1 MGTLKT
7 TLKVESTD
15 LFPTPVSFTVVNNN
29 AVNGSFSGF
38 NNIVANSSAP
48 INLNIASVVG
58 GVAYVYLQAPT
69 TNGTAVY
76 IQEVGTPY
84 VFAVLAPGDVA
95 FFPYGQ
101 TAGGGADIQATTPGG
116 TAQLNFFVGEKS

>member
-1 MGTLKT
+1 MGTLKST
-7 TLKVESTD
+7 IKLESTD

-29 AVNGSFSGF
+29 TVNGSFAGF
-38 NNIVANSSAP
+38 NNVVAGTVA
-48 INLNIASVVG
+48 IALNIAPIDTS
-58 GVAYVYLQAPT
+58 VAYVYAQAPT

-76 IQEVGTPY
+76 IQESGGS

-101 TAGGGADIQATTPGG
+101 TPIGGNDLEALTPGG
-116 TAQLNFFVGEKS
+116 NAQINFFVGEKA

>member
-1 MGTLKT
+1 MGTLKST
-7 TLKVESTD
+7 IKIESTD

-29 AVNGSFSGF
+29 AVNGSFAGF
-38 NNIVANSSAP
+38 NNLYASVTP
-48 INLNIASVVG
+48 TTLNIASIDTG
-58 GVAYVYLQAPT
+58 IAYVYAQAPT

-76 IQEVGTPY
+76 ISDSSS

-101 TAGGGADIQATTPGG
+101 TVAGGTDIQASTPGG
-116 TAQLNFFVGEKS
+116 TAQINYFVGEKA